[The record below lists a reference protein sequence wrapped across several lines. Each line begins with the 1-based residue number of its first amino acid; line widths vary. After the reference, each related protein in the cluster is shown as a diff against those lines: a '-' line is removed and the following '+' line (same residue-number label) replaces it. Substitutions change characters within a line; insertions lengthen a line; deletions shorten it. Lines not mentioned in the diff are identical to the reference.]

1 MKTISDNLISIV
13 FAMLFVGMVAALLA
27 NSHHDPLGTDISR
40 QLKEMGKAPHPET
53 RQLKSFSRGP
63 KQTIS
68 RVLFSP
74 DGRIQQGRGDHQSRP
89 AVADRLKQSTRK
101 FRASHPQ
108 TLSYLILLRIGF
120 AKLPP
125 SPMVLVSSYL
135 TFSPLPPLKVCT
147 STGWAVSFLLH
158 FP

>member
-1 MKTISDNLISIV
+1 MRCCSLEWLRHCLRTHITIHWAPIS
-13 FAMLFVGMVAALLA
+13 VA
-27 NSHHDPLGTDISR
+27 NWRRGES
-40 QLKEMGKAPHPET
+40 PHPET
-53 RQLKSFSRGP
+53 RKLKSFSRGP